1 MNGRHPQTLSDQ
13 VLVDRGDQTISSLAI
28 REHRSPPA
36 IPADYL
42 DRGNLFTRQGMVV
55 DHLGLWKLER
65 SKKGGTTGDKKLGKK
80 AQEKHDGG

>member
-1 MNGRHPQTLSDQ
+1 
-13 VLVDRGDQTISSLAI
+13 
-28 REHRSPPA
+28 
-36 IPADYL
+36 
-42 DRGNLFTRQGMVV
+42 MVV